1 MRLHLFNPEHDL
13 ALAADKS
20 RFTAPHAARQ
30 LRSDLAFIPAFWAS
44 PGDAVLVNDAVLARE
59 QARRLSSRLEQVG
72 IHARIQGSYVEPHD
86 LSVLCGGEWCP
97 WGWDRSVRS
106 EIQLMG
112 APVAVLPSDSQLST
126 WRELSHRRLSVL
138 VLSHLKFKGM
148 VGESMECFTEQEI
161 DYCCHTWNRIVIKAP
176 WSSSG
181 RGVRFVDA
189 ETFSDNIRG
198 WIRNTLSQQGSVMIE
213 PYYNKVK
220 DFGMEFMVDSEG
232 KVGYCGLSLF
242 STTGSAYTGNLL
254 ATEYAK
260 EQLLMPYLSAQVLS
274 RLRIQL
280 SEVLAQTVA
289 PVYQGPI
296 GVDMMV
302 VTGHGSHAFLI
313 HPCVE
318 INLRCTMGHL
328 ALALSPRDDHDLQ
341 AVMNIS
347 FDKHHY
353 HVRISDQS
361 PKTFHQHVSS
371 IHDLSLQ

>member
-1 MRLHLFNPEHDL
+1 M
-13 ALAADKS
+13 
-20 RFTAPHAARQ
+20 
-30 LRSDLAFIPAFWAS
+30 
-44 PGDAVLVNDAVLARE
+44 
-59 QARRLSSRLEQVG
+59 
-72 IHARIQGSYVEPHD
+72 
-86 LSVLCGGEWCP
+86 
-97 WGWDRSVRS
+97 
-106 EIQLMG
+106 
-112 APVAVLPSDSQLST
+112 
-126 WRELSHRRLSVL
+126 
-138 VLSHLKFKGM
+138 LSHLKFKGM

-302 VTGHGSHAFLI
+302 VTGRGSHAFLI

-328 ALALSPRDDHDLQ
+328 ALALSPHDDHDLQ

-371 IHDLSLQ
+371 IHDMSLQ